1 MHDFFNSNNFPKH
14 LLDRAT
20 LRGREFAWQLDD
32 IPSVIEAV
40 RVAGYINI
48 GGQLQFRL
56 KDGGTCE
63 CYEVEVNTCNILE
76 KLDRSEHVEVSATGA
91 LRQFNGLPN
100 QFDFMTQGRA
110 AFGKV
115 FDKSGATESDIK
127 EAMYFVWYA
136 GIVRQVSK

>member
-1 MHDFFNSNNFPKH
+1 MCNFFNLNDFPKP

-40 RVAGYINI
+40 RVAGYVNI

-63 CYEVEVNTCNILE
+63 CYEVEVNTSNILE
-76 KLDRSEHVEVSATGA
+76 NLDRSELVAVSAVEA
-91 LRQFNGLPN
+91 LRQYIGLPN
-100 QFDFMTQGRA
+100 EFDLMTQGRA
-110 AFGKV
+110 AFGRV
-115 FDKSGATESDIK
+115 FDEAAATENDMR
-127 EAMYFVWYA
+127 EAMCFVWYA
-136 GIVRQVSK
+136 CKVSEIE